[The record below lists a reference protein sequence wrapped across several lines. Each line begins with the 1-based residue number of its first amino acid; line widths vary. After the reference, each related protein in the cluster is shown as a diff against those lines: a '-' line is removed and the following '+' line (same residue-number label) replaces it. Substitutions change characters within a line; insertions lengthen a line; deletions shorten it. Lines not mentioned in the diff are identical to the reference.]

1 MRLLEISRE
10 TPPFASSRT
19 PSRTLSPLPMKVSDS
34 IPHNEVLKFHN
45 ECANVHCTSIE
56 KETDETDWTPPRLD
70 RGHGLPSLQRG
81 WRTPDPSPTRRGLP
95 KCASRSFIVDCSDNE
110 DDESINAL
118 CVHADEPEPAW
129 ARIRTPSPGEDR
141 SSSHRLMLLA
151 TQSASEM
158 HTPFFLQL
166 CLPCASPAWADLA
179 DKHDGNDVHDDD
191 ETPTTTGPGCGSDK
205 GEMCLVSTGSL
216 GHPYTCAEA
225 CKYFLKARGCK
236 DGAACDRCHLCEWK
250 RYGRNPSA
258 EEPSLSKWTGGSGG
272 QRGTTPG
279 RPPPQGPNKFP
290 VRGGF
295 LTGFPTTV
303 WPDEQAR
310 RGEVQGIRGERRLE
324 RFDLVKQAHGE
335 FRVDYSGQV
344 KEPTEFDLALSEKMR
359 EDLESVFPQETA
371 EGMVQRKEVLVVLE
385 TMFHDWM
392 SKLSAEGGISEE
404 EIRRS
409 TVKITTLGS
418 YRLGVVHPGSDI
430 DTLCIAPPNVPREEF
445 FATFAELL
453 EKRVGDSSV
462 SHDNIKTMPSCCQ
475 DDVTECVP
483 IPDAYTPIIKLKMRG
498 VCIDLL
504 FARLAKDIGETEEA
518 EEVFRSTG
526 LNATATF
533 DGAAASE
540 VTCARDVSML
550 ILQLVPNQETFRAT
564 LRFVKYWA
572 RRRGIYSNILGF
584 FGGITWSLLVARI
597 CQLYPY
603 YAPNQL
609 VNRFFRLYHQWNWTR
624 PVMLCEIIDPANVP
638 GMTSFKVWN
647 PKANPA
653 DRQHVMP
660 VITPA
665 FPSMNS
671 TYNVTETTK
680 RILLDEFKRGYEV
693 VRDVEA
699 QKATWGDVH
708 KPFPFFTHFSHF
720 LLLEVLSKSEE
731 VYNKFSG
738 WVESKLRILVM
749 QLEAQLEAV
758 NGCFIH
764 PNPVQYDLYGS
775 DPEWPYGCGMFTA
788 LSFSK
793 EDGAPAT

>member
-1 MRLLEISRE
+1 MQSWSCSVAFGHFSGSQIVQFAQFAIRTTASTASTPCSGCVGPFLLTATFFPCVR
-10 TPPFASSRT
+10 PLLSSCCCCCCCCCYYGCCYCRCCCCCCCSWRPGGSPT
-19 PSRTLSPLPMKVSDS
+19 ALKSGPSVRFGVSDP
-34 IPHNEVLKFHN
+34 I
-45 ECANVHCTSIE
+45 
-56 KETDETDWTPPRLD
+56 
-70 RGHGLPSLQRG
+70 SLQ
-81 WRTPDPSPTRRGLP
+81 
-95 KCASRSFIVDCSDNE
+95 
-110 DDESINAL
+110 
-118 CVHADEPEPAW
+118 
-129 ARIRTPSPGEDR
+129 
-141 SSSHRLMLLA
+141 
-151 TQSASEM
+151 
-158 HTPFFLQL
+158 
-166 CLPCASPAWADLA
+166 
-179 DKHDGNDVHDDD
+179 
-191 ETPTTTGPGCGSDK
+191 
-205 GEMCLVSTGSL
+205 
-216 GHPYTCAEA
+216 
-225 CKYFLKARGCK
+225 
-236 DGAACDRCHLCEWK
+236 
-250 RYGRNPSA
+250 
-258 EEPSLSKWTGGSGG
+258 
-272 QRGTTPG
+272 
-279 RPPPQGPNKFP
+279 
-290 VRGGF
+290 
-295 LTGFPTTV
+295 
-303 WPDEQAR
+303 
-310 RGEVQGIRGERRLE
+310 
-324 RFDLVKQAHGE
+324 
-335 FRVDYSGQV
+335 
-344 KEPTEFDLALSEKMR
+344 EPTEFDLALSEKMR

-418 YRLGVVHPGSDI
+418 YRRTIYNILVFQQR
-430 DTLCIAPPNVPREEF
+430 PNVPREEF

-462 SHDNIKTMPSCCQ
+462 RRRDGMRANPGC
-475 DDVTECVP
+475 VTIRSERSADKWFAAGNM
-483 IPDAYTPIIKLKMRG
+483 ILYTPIIKLKMRG

-540 VTCARDVSML
+540 VTCARDVADQ